1 MDNKRSKRLLNLIYI
16 AMFAAIIAICAQL
29 QIPAA
34 VPFTLQT
41 LGVFIAGGLL
51 GWRRA
56 VLSVLVYILIGLVGV
71 PVFSGFTGGAG
82 VLFGL
87 TGGYIIGFIFTALI
101 VGSMSDKL
109 GKKLWVL
116 AVSMISGLFACYL
129 FGTIWFMTVYSMQT
143 GSISLGGALMM
154 CVVPYLPF
162 DALKIAAAVVLV
174 NRIDKVVKL

>member
-1 MDNKRSKRLLNLIYI
+1 MDNKRSKRLINLIYI
-16 AMFAAIIAICAQL
+16 AMFAAVIAICAQL

-41 LGVFIAGGLL
+41 LGVFVAGGLL
-51 GWRRA
+51 GSRRA
-56 VLSVLVYILIGLVGV
+56 VLSVLVYILIGLIGV

-101 VGSMSDKL
+101 VGLMTEKL
-109 GKKLWVL
+109 EKKLWVL
-116 AVSMISGLFACYL
+116 ALSMMLGLFACYI
-129 FGTIWFMTVYSMQT
+129 FGTIWFLTVYNMNMGT
-143 GSISLGGALMM
+143 ISLGGALMM

-174 NRIDKVVKL
+174 NRLDKVVRL